1 MLRTTDKTD
10 GIMRR
15 LAACWIAFT
24 LAAAAVLSLT
34 GQPARAADTDPQAAR
49 VSLQDA
55 GNRYLRLGL
64 NKSMVVDLP
73 RDAADVLVSN
83 PTIADAVMRTARR
96 AYLIGM
102 QVGMTNIFF
111 FDAQGRQIAGLELQV
126 ERDLNVLSRTI
137 SQLVPGSQVAVE
149 AINDNVVLTG
159 SVQRPTDADK
169 AFDIAARFVGKPE
182 QVLSMIAVAG
192 KEQVFLKVTVAEVRR
207 TVLKQFGIDMAAML
221 SSGTIT
227 SSIVSEN
234 PFSVAN
240 KALSSTAAM
249 LGYASGTDTVQG
261 TIRALEQNGVLK
273 VLAEPTLSAI
283 SGESAKFLAGGEF
296 PVPTGRDREG
306 NIQIEFKEFGVALAF
321 TPVVMSAGR
330 ISVKVA
336 TEVSELTD
344 QNALVFASGN
354 TSVRVPGLAVRRADT
369 TVELPSGGSLAL
381 AGLLQ
386 QDTRQIVNGVPGLK
400 DVPVLGTLFRS
411 RDYQNN
417 ETELVVLV
425 TPYLVDPTARDK
437 LARPDENLYPAS
449 DPVTIL
455 LGRLNR
461 IYGVAGAKPEGRYNG
476 QPGFIVKY

>member
-1 MLRTTDKTD
+1 
-10 GIMRR
+10 MRR
-15 LAACWIAFT
+15 KIITTVGLMPRLALCGLVLAFAAIASIGVG
-24 LAAAAVLSLT
+24 AT
-34 GQPARAADTDPQAAR
+34 GATAADRDAAQVR
-49 VSLQDA
+49 IGAQESSSK
-55 GNRYLRLGL
+55 YLRLGL
-64 NKSMVVDLP
+64 NKSMIVDLP
-73 RDAADVLVSN
+73 SDAADVLVSN
-83 PTIADAVMRTARR
+83 PKIADAVMRTARR

-102 QVGMTNIFF
+102 EVGMTNIFF
-111 FDAQGRQIAGLELQV
+111 FDAQGRQIAGVELQV
-126 ERDLNVLSRTI
+126 ERDLNVLARTI
-137 SQLVPGSQVAVE
+137 AQLVPGSQVTVE
-149 AINDNVVLTG
+149 AINDNVILSGV
-159 SVQRPTDADK
+159 VPRPTDADR
-169 AFDIAARFVGKPE
+169 AADIAARFVGKPE

-207 TVLKQFGIDMAAML
+207 TVLKQFGIDIAAAL
-221 SSGTIT
+221 TSGTIS
-227 SSIVSEN
+227 SSIITEN

-240 KALSSTAAM
+240 KALSSTAAA
-249 LGYASGTDTVQG
+249 LGYASGGDTAQG
-261 TIRALEQNGVLK
+261 TLRALEQNGMLR

-283 SGESAKFLAGGEF
+283 SGESAQFLAGGEF
-296 PVPTGRDREG
+296 PVPIGRDKEG
-306 NIQIEFKEFGVALAF
+306 NIQIQFKEFGVALAF

-344 QNALVFASGN
+344 ENALVFSDGN
-354 TSVRVPGLAVRRADT
+354 SSVRVPGLKVRRADT

-425 TPYLVDPTARDK
+425 TPYLVDPTARNK

-461 IYGVAGAKPEGRYNG
+461 VYGVAGARPEGRYNG
-476 QPGFIVKY
+476 QPGFIVK